1 MRARAAAVALL
12 LLASVLL
19 AGCGV
24 PRDEAPRTL
33 DRDAAPFRLFEDEPS
48 PAPAG
53 DVVVELWL
61 VRGDR
66 IVPSRRAVQ
75 QPGSPQQ
82 VLRALFSGLTEE
94 ERTAGLSTAIPATI
108 ELTGVEVSEGIAVV
122 TLQGVNE
129 QVQVLAF
136 AQVVATLD
144 GRPEVTAVRFRDAE
158 RDLPVPRGDGSVSG
172 APVTRQSYL
181 EVLGLDVGG
190 TVPTPPPPAEP
201 LVEPAPAGGDPAP
214 AG

>member
-1 MRARAAAVALL
+1 VRARAAGTALL
-12 LLASVLL
+12 LLLAVLL

-24 PRDEAPRTL
+24 PRDEAPRAL
-33 DRDAAPFRLFEDEPS
+33 DRDAAPFRLFEDAPS

-66 IVPSRRAVQ
+66 IVPSRRALQ

-82 VLRALFSGLTEE
+82 VLRALFAGLTEE
-94 ERTAGLSTAIPATI
+94 ERAAGLSTAIPATI
-108 ELTGVEVSEGIAVV
+108 ELTGVEVNEGIAVV

-136 AQVVATLD
+136 AQIVATLD
-144 GRPEVTAVRFRDAE
+144 GRPEVMAVRFRDAE

-190 TVPTPPPPAEP
+190 TVPTAPPSAEPPPAPDGGEP
-201 LVEPAPAGGDPAP
+201 PPAG
-214 AG
+214 